1 MRRNLIGLLWI
12 FCVVGE
18 AAEKPQLWGYG
29 VQRCGQFLERWQADA
44 EGDAE
49 GVLEV
54 RRFEDWLT
62 GLVSGLSLATGE
74 DVLRGADIPTAMR
87 RIHFHCKHHPKDDF
101 FNASME
107 MIRVLSLVR

>member
-1 MRRNLIGLLWI
+1 MLRRLICLLWI
-12 FCVVGE
+12 FCLEAE
-18 AAEKPQLWGYG
+18 AAEQPQLWGYG
-29 VQRCGQFLERWQADA
+29 VQGCEHFLETWQANENA
-44 EGDAE
+44 DAE
-49 GVLEV
+49 GVLEM

-74 DVLRGADIPTAMR
+74 DVLRGADIPTALR
-87 RIHFHCKHHPKDDF
+87 RIHFHCKSHQEDDF